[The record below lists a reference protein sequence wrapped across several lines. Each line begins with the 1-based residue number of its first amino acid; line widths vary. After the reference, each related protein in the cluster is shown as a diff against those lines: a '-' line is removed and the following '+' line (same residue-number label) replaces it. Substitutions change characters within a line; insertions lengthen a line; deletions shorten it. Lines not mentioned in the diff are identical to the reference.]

1 MSVSP
6 TNRTDESDGPL
17 DALLDKAEAM
27 AAPDA
32 EAVIRKTSNPLKQIA
47 GFVARSGKRIAVAIV
62 GGAVVMAGIA
72 MLVLPGP
79 GFVVIIAGLAILAT
93 EFAWARAALDR
104 AKQKAE
110 QAKQLA
116 TGGDPARAR
125 FLQIA
130 LICLGIVGV
139 ATSVWWY
146 GFR

>member
-1 MSVSP
+1 MPVSP

-32 EAVIRKTSNPLKQIA
+32 EAVLRKTSNPLKQVA
-47 GFVARSGKRIAVAIV
+47 SFVARSGKRIAVAVV

-116 TGGDPARAR
+116 TGGDPTRAK
-125 FLQIA
+125 FLQVA
-130 LICLGIVGV
+130 LICLGVVGV